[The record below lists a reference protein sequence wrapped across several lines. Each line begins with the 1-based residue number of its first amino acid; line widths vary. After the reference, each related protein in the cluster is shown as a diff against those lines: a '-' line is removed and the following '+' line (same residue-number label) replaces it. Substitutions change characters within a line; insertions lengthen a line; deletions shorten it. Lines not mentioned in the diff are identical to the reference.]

1 MKGIILAGGT
11 GKRLWPITE
20 GVSKQLLHVHDKPM
34 IYYPL
39 STLMLA
45 GIREIAMI
53 TTEQDNLSFKRLL
66 GDGSTIGINIKYFV
80 QQEPNGIAEAFIL
93 CEDFIGSSPV
103 ALILGDNIFHGQGV
117 GRNLRNFS
125 DPKGAHIFAY
135 QVNNPQD
142 FGVVVLNDELSPI
155 DIVEKPT
162 NIASNLA
169 VPGLYFYNSA
179 VTKMAKLVKRSMR
192 GELEITSLNL
202 MYLENKLLE
211 VSVLS
216 RGIGEVIIA
225 KHRNGELGTVKTK
238 FIGQYAKFAEL
249 DGWNADSI
257 LQNEYGK
264 QEDQMPRNTAFK
276 TYRSRMD
283 EEIGG
288 DADPLDVF

>member
-11 GKRLWPITE
+11 GTRLWPITE

-45 GIREIAMI
+45 GIREIAII
-53 TTEQDNLSFKRLL
+53 TTEQDQPSFKRLL
-66 GDGSTIGINIKYFV
+66 GDGSTLGINIEYFI
-80 QQEPNGIAEAFIL
+80 QHEPNGIAEAFIL
-93 CEDFIGSSPV
+93 CENFIGSSSV

-125 DPKGAHIFAY
+125 NPRGAHIFAY

-142 FGVVVLNDELSPI
+142 FGVVVLSDDSRPV

-162 NIASNLA
+162 DKLSNLA
-169 VPGLYFYNSA
+169 VPGLYFYNSE
-179 VTKMAKLVKRSMR
+179 VSKMAKLVKRSQR

-202 MYLENKLLE
+202 MYLESKSLE

-216 RGIGEVIIA
+216 RGTAWFDG
-225 KHRNGELGTVKTK
+225 GTVKALHEATSYIKSIEERQGQKVGCIEEISWRNKWITDKDLKTK
-238 FIGQYAKFAEL
+238 AEKYQ
-249 DGWNADSI
+249 N
-257 LQNEYGK
+257 NEYGSYLNSLLNK
-264 QEDQMPRNTAFK
+264 
-276 TYRSRMD
+276 
-283 EEIGG
+283 
-288 DADPLDVF
+288 

>member
-1 MKGIILAGGT
+1 MKGIILAGGIGT
-11 GKRLWPITE
+11 RLWPITLS
-20 GVSKQLLHVHDKPM
+20 VSKQLLHVFDKPM

-53 TTEQDNLSFKRLL
+53 TTEQDQPSFKRLL
-66 GDGSTIGINIKYFV
+66 GDGSTLGINIKYFI
-80 QQEPNGIAEAFIL
+80 QHEPNGIAEAFIL

-117 GRNLRNFS
+117 GRNLKNFS

-142 FGVVVLNDELSPI
+142 FGVVVLNDVLSPV

-162 NIASNLA
+162 NNPSNLA
-169 VPGLYFYNSA
+169 VPGLYFYNSE
-179 VTKMAKLVKRSMR
+179 VTKMAKLVKRSKR

-202 MYLENKLLE
+202 MYLANKSLE

-216 RGIGEVIIA
+216 RGTAWFDG
-225 KHRNGELGTVKTK
+225 GTVKALHEATSYIK
-238 FIGQYAKFAEL
+238 SIEERQGQKIGCIEEISWRNKWITDKDLKNKAEKYQ
-249 DGWNADSI
+249 N
-257 LQNEYGK
+257 NEYGLYL
-264 QEDQMPRNTAFK
+264 N
-276 TYRSRMD
+276 S
-283 EEIGG
+283 
-288 DADPLDVF
+288 LLNN

>member
-11 GKRLWPITE
+11 GTRLWPITE

-45 GIREIAMI
+45 GIREIAII
-53 TTEQDNLSFKRLL
+53 TTEQDQPSFKRLL
-66 GDGSTIGINIKYFV
+66 GDGSTLGINIEYFI
-80 QQEPNGIAEAFIL
+80 QHEPNGIAEAFIL
-93 CEDFIGSSPV
+93 CENFIGSSSV

-125 DPKGAHIFAY
+125 NPRGAHIFAY

-142 FGVVVLNDELSPI
+142 FGVVVLSDDLSPV

-162 NIASNLA
+162 NNPSNLA
-169 VPGLYFYNSA
+169 VPGLYFYNSG
-179 VTKMAKLVKRSMR
+179 VSKMAKLVKRSKR

-202 MYLENKLLE
+202 MYLENKSLE

-216 RGIGEVIIA
+216 RGTAWFDG
-225 KHRNGELGTVKTK
+225 GTVKALHEATSYIKSIEERQGQKVGCIEEISWRNKWITDKDLKTK
-238 FIGQYAKFAEL
+238 AEKYQ
-249 DGWNADSI
+249 N
-257 LQNEYGK
+257 NEYGSYL
-264 QEDQMPRNTAFK
+264 N
-276 TYRSRMD
+276 S
-283 EEIGG
+283 
-288 DADPLDVF
+288 LLNN

>member
-11 GKRLWPITE
+11 GTRLWPITE

-45 GIREIAMI
+45 GIKEIAMI
-53 TTEQDNLSFKRLL
+53 TTEQDQPSFKRLL
-66 GDGSTIGINIKYFV
+66 GDGLTLGINIEYFI
-80 QQEPNGIAEAFIL
+80 QREPNGIAEAFIL
-93 CEDFIGSSPV
+93 CEDFIGSNPV

-125 DPKGAHIFAY
+125 DPRGAHIFAY

-142 FGVVVLNDELSPI
+142 FGVVVLNDDLSAV

-162 NIASNLA
+162 NNPSNLA
-169 VPGLYFYNSA
+169 VPGLYFYNSE
-179 VTKMAKLVKRSMR
+179 VTMMAKLVKRSKR

-202 MYLENKLLE
+202 MYLENKSLE

-216 RGIGEVIIA
+216 RGTAWFDG
-225 KHRNGELGTVKTK
+225 GTVKALHEATSYIKSIEERQGQKVGCIEEISWRNKWITDKDLKTK
-238 FIGQYAKFAEL
+238 AEKYQ
-249 DGWNADSI
+249 N
-257 LQNEYGK
+257 NEYGLYL
-264 QEDQMPRNTAFK
+264 N
-276 TYRSRMD
+276 S
-283 EEIGG
+283 
-288 DADPLDVF
+288 LLNN

>member
-11 GKRLWPITE
+11 GTRLWPITE

-53 TTEQDNLSFKRLL
+53 TTEQDQPSFKRLL
-66 GDGSTIGINIKYFV
+66 GDGSTLGINIKYFI
-80 QQEPNGIAEAFIL
+80 QHEPNGIAEAFIL
-93 CEDFIGSSPV
+93 CEDFIGSSSV

-125 DPKGAHIFAY
+125 NPRGAHIFAY

-142 FGVVVLNDELSPI
+142 FGVVVLSDDLSPV

-162 NIASNLA
+162 NNPSNLA
-169 VPGLYFYNSA
+169 VPGLYFYNSE
-179 VTKMAKLVKRSMR
+179 VSKMAKSVKRSKR

-202 MYLENKLLE
+202 LYLENKSLE

-216 RGIGEVIIA
+216 RGTAWFDG
-225 KHRNGELGTVKTK
+225 GTVKALHEATSYIKSIEERQGQKIGCIEEISWRNKWITDKDLKTK
-238 FIGQYAKFAEL
+238 AEKYQ
-249 DGWNADSI
+249 N
-257 LQNEYGK
+257 NEYGSYL
-264 QEDQMPRNTAFK
+264 N
-276 TYRSRMD
+276 S
-283 EEIGG
+283 
-288 DADPLDVF
+288 LLNN

>member
-11 GKRLWPITE
+11 GTRLWPITE

-45 GIREIAMI
+45 GIREIAII
-53 TTEQDNLSFKRLL
+53 TTEQDQPSFKRLL
-66 GDGSTIGINIKYFV
+66 GDGSTLGINIKYFI
-80 QQEPNGIAEAFIL
+80 QHAPNGIAEAFIL
-93 CEDFIGSSPV
+93 CENFIGSSPV

-125 DPKGAHIFAY
+125 DPRGAHIFAY

-142 FGVVVLNDELSPI
+142 FGVVVLNDVLSPV

-162 NIASNLA
+162 NNPSNLA
-169 VPGLYFYNSA
+169 VPGLYFYNSE
-179 VTKMAKLVKRSMR
+179 VTKMAKLVKRSKR

-202 MYLENKLLE
+202 MYLENKSLE

-216 RGIGEVIIA
+216 RGTAWFDG
-225 KHRNGELGTVKTK
+225 GTVKALHEATSYIK
-238 FIGQYAKFAEL
+238 SIEERQGQKVGCIEEISWRNKWITDKDLKNKAAKYQ
-249 DGWNADSI
+249 N
-257 LQNEYGK
+257 NEYGLYLNSLLK
-264 QEDQMPRNTAFK
+264 D
-276 TYRSRMD
+276 
-283 EEIGG
+283 
-288 DADPLDVF
+288 

>member
-11 GKRLWPITE
+11 GTRLWPITE

-45 GIREIAMI
+45 GIREIAII
-53 TTEQDNLSFKRLL
+53 TTEQDQPSFKRLL
-66 GDGSTIGINIKYFV
+66 GDGSTVGINIEYFI
-80 QQEPNGIAEAFIL
+80 QHAPNGIAEAFIL
-93 CEDFIGSSPV
+93 CENFIGSSPV

-125 DPKGAHIFAY
+125 DPRGAHIFAY

-142 FGVVVLNDELSPI
+142 FGVVVLNDVLSPV

-162 NIASNLA
+162 NNPSNLA
-169 VPGLYFYNSA
+169 VPGLYFYNSE
-179 VTKMAKLVKRSMR
+179 VTKMAKLVKRSKR

-202 MYLENKLLE
+202 MYLENKSLE

-216 RGIGEVIIA
+216 RGTAWFDG
-225 KHRNGELGTVKTK
+225 GTVKALHEATSYIK
-238 FIGQYAKFAEL
+238 SIEERQGQKVGCIEEISWRNKWITDKDLKNKAVKYQ
-249 DGWNADSI
+249 N
-257 LQNEYGK
+257 NEYGLYLNSLLK
-264 QEDQMPRNTAFK
+264 D
-276 TYRSRMD
+276 
-283 EEIGG
+283 
-288 DADPLDVF
+288 

>member
-1 MKGIILAGGT
+1 MGMKGIILAGGT

-45 GIREIAMI
+45 GIKEIAMI
-53 TTEQDNLSFKRLL
+53 TTEQDQPCFKRLL
-66 GDGSTIGINIKYFV
+66 GDGSTLGINIKYFI
-80 QQEPNGIAEAFIL
+80 QREPNGIAEAFIL
-93 CEDFIGSSPV
+93 CEDFVGSNPV

-142 FGVVVLNDELSPI
+142 FGVVVLNDDLSPI
-155 DIVEKPT
+155 DIFEKPT
-162 NIASNLA
+162 NNPGNLA
-169 VPGLYFYNSA
+169 VPGLYFYNSE
-179 VTKMAKLVKRSMR
+179 VTKMAKLVKRSKR

-202 MYLENKLLE
+202 MYLENKSLE

-216 RGIGEVIIA
+216 RGTAWFDG
-225 KHRNGELGTVKTK
+225 GTVKALHEATSYIK
-238 FIGQYAKFAEL
+238 SIEERQGQKVGCIEEISWRNKWITDKDLKAKVEKYQ
-249 DGWNADSI
+249 N
-257 LQNEYGK
+257 NEYGSYL
-264 QEDQMPRNTAFK
+264 N
-276 TYRSRMD
+276 S
-283 EEIGG
+283 
-288 DADPLDVF
+288 LLNN

>member
-11 GKRLWPITE
+11 GTRLWPITE

-53 TTEQDNLSFKRLL
+53 TTEQDQASFKRLL
-66 GDGSTIGINIKYFV
+66 GDGSTLGINIEYFI
-80 QQEPNGIAEAFIL
+80 QHEPNGIAEAFIL
-93 CEDFIGSSPV
+93 CENFIGSSSV

-125 DPKGAHIFAY
+125 NPRGAHIFAY

-142 FGVVVLNDELSPI
+142 FGVVVLSDDLSPV

-162 NIASNLA
+162 NNPSNLA
-169 VPGLYFYNSA
+169 VPGLYFYNSE
-179 VTKMAKLVKRSMR
+179 VSKMAKLVKRSKR

-202 MYLENKLLE
+202 MYLENKSLE

-216 RGIGEVIIA
+216 RGTAWFDG
-225 KHRNGELGTVKTK
+225 GTVKALHEATSYIKSIEERQGQKVGCIEEISWRNKWITDKDLKTK
-238 FIGQYAKFAEL
+238 AEKYK
-249 DGWNADSI
+249 N
-257 LQNEYGK
+257 NEYGSYL
-264 QEDQMPRNTAFK
+264 N
-276 TYRSRMD
+276 S
-283 EEIGG
+283 
-288 DADPLDVF
+288 LLNN